1 MLRRFFH
8 DQRGGAAITFAGT
21 GAALLAAVAFGVDY
35 TRMVNLR
42 TQIQSAADAAVLD
55 GVSSSALNR
64 ALSNGQQV
72 QASKARAAA
81 SFSANLAQIGVSMP
95 SSEISGSMNGKTG
108 EISLQLDWST
118 NYNSAF
124 GKSITATSR
133 PLTGTSTAKSATT
146 TYIEIIA
153 LIDASGSMGIGASEA
168 DQQAMLASDKTRNC
182 AFACHVVGTDAEA
195 RKLKKSNGDP
205 VQLRFDVVRSAFL
218 DILGRAGSLNGPSDQ
233 VKVSVYKFSNRL
245 TTIQPPTTSIS
256 SAVSAVRGMELDGA
270 GGAGTNYSAVMQ
282 DLLPLVQSGGDGSS
296 ATSRKTF
303 FMLLTDGIADD
314 VMETADAA
322 NYEWGN
328 WSPDPRW
335 VTFQPSFLAS
345 GENLQGLDASLCS
358 PYKSK
363 NITVLTLNIDYII
376 PPNPDW
382 RFQTIRDRLKGSI
395 NQNMNACASGANLT
409 FNASAPGSIKQAIN
423 TMFDTIVA
431 SARLTR

>member
-1 MLRRFFH
+1 MLGSFFH
-8 DQRGGAAITFAGT
+8 DRRGGAAITFAVT
-21 GAALLAAVAFGVDY
+21 GASLLAAVAFGVDY

-55 GVSSSALNR
+55 GVSSSAMNR
-64 ALSNGQQV
+64 ALSNHQQV
-72 QASKARAAA
+72 QASKARAEA
-81 SFSANLAQIGVSMP
+81 SFSANLAQIGVPMP
-95 SSEISGSMNGKTG
+95 SSAIAASMNGKTG
-108 EISLQLDWST
+108 EISIQLDWST

-124 GKSITATSR
+124 GTTITATSR
-133 PLTGTSTAKSATT
+133 QLTGTSTAKSATT
-146 TYIEIIA
+146 TFIEVIA
-153 LIDASGSMGIGASEA
+153 LVDASGSMGIGASEA
-168 DQQAMLASDKTRNC
+168 DQQAMLASDKTRYC
-182 AFACHVVGTDAEA
+182 AFACHVVGTDTEA

-205 VQLRFDVVRSAFL
+205 VQLRFDVVRSAL
-218 DILGRAGSLNGPSDQ
+218 VDVLTRASTLNGPSDQ
-233 VKVSVYKFSNRL
+233 VKVSVYKFSNRV
-245 TTIQPPTTSIS
+245 TPVQTPTTSMTTAIN
-256 SAVSAVRGMELDGA
+256 AIRAMELDGA
-270 GGAGTNYSAVMQ
+270 GGAGTNYSAVLQ
-282 DLLPLVQSGGDGSS
+282 DLLPQVQSGGDGSS
-296 ATSRKTF
+296 ATSRKTY

-328 WSPDPRW
+328 WVPDPRW

-358 PYKSK
+358 PYKNK
-363 NITVLTLNIDYII
+363 NITVLTLNIDYVI

-395 NQNMNACASGANLT
+395 NQNMNACATAANLT